1 MDFEQICQHQPQGIV
16 IQVKGAMIPIGRKI
30 VEIDHVHRH
39 RLVQLMIA
47 VAVLQLPLEQF
58 RPLNLP
64 ALKGG
69 DSGGTTMAASRVER
83 PSE

>member
-1 MDFEQICQHQPQGIV
+1 MMDTIFPLYT
-16 IQVKGAMIPIGRKI
+16 KAR
-30 VEIDHVHRH
+30 RH
-39 RLVQLMIA
+39 RNLVTAVPPDFGFSARSVLIA
-47 VAVLQLPLEQF
+47 T
-58 RPLNLP
+58 RSTHLNLP